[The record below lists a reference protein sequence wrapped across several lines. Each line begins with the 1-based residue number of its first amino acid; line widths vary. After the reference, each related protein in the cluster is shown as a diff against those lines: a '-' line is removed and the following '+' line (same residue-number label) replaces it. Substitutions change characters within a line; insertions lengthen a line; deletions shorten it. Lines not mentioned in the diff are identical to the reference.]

1 MQYLGVTGFYNG
13 VSASV
18 ARQMAYATTRF
29 GIYESGKQYVDLN
42 SWAQCISL
50 AGFAG
55 FWGGVG
61 GVPFDVVN
69 VRMQNDVK
77 LPPSEQRK

>member
-1 MQYLGVTGFYNG
+1 M
-13 VSASV
+13 SASM
-18 ARQMAYATTRF
+18 ARQMTYATTRF
-29 GIYESGKQYVDLN
+29 GIYEVGKQYVDLN
-42 SWAQCISL
+42 SWAQCICL

-55 FWGGVG
+55 FWGGMV

-77 LPPSEQRK
+77 LPPSEQRR